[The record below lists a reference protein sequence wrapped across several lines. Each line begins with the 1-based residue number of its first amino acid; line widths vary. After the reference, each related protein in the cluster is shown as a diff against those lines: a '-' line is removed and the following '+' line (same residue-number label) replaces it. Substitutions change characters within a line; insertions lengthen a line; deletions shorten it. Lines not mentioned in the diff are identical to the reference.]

1 LQRNKSDRGD
11 ASVNEVKAE
20 ATVSVPAASAWAA
33 VSDFRGFIEVLGLPV
48 SVIGP
53 DGIGQER
60 VIGHP
65 DGDIVERLESLDEM
79 RMTLTY
85 LMVTPGPMPVAD
97 YSARLSV
104 TPAGSSSATITW
116 IARFTAAP
124 GRSDAEGLAA
134 VQGVFDGGLK
144 QIDAHLREH

>member
-1 LQRNKSDRGD
+1 
-11 ASVNEVKAE
+11 VNEVKAE

-33 VSDFRGFIEVLGLPV
+33 ISDFKGFIEVLGLSV
-48 SVIGP
+48 SLIGP
-53 DGIGQER
+53 DGVGQER
-60 VIGHP
+60 AIGHP

-97 YSARLSV
+97 YSAELSV
-104 TPAGSSSATITW
+104 TPVGSSSAAITW

-124 GRSDAEGLAA
+124 GRGDAEGLAA

-144 QIDAHLREH
+144 QIDAYLRER